1 MLIRRLPSLPDWTSS
16 FRDLYDVRRDMERIF
31 DTLGGFGAQRNPG
44 VFPATNVS
52 ESDESLLI
60 RAELPG
66 VRPDDL
72 EVTVEGNTLTLAGKR
87 DTLAGS
93 EDVSFHRREREWGT
107 FRRSLTIPVRVESD
121 KVEARFVDGI
131 LTVELPKAAA
141 ARPKQ
146 ITVQAGA

>member
-16 FRDLYDVRRDMERIF
+16 LRDLYDVRRDMERVF
-31 DTLGGFGAQRNPG
+31 DTLGGFSGLRSPG

-52 ESDESLLI
+52 ETDEAILI

-66 VRPDDL
+66 VKPNDL
-72 EVTVEGNTLTLAGKR
+72 EVTVEGDTLTLAGKR
-87 DTLAGS
+87 ETLTES
-93 EDVSFHRREREWGT
+93 ENVSFHRREREWGT
-107 FRRSLTIPVRVESD
+107 FRRSLTIPVRVEAD
-121 KVEARFVDGI
+121 KVQARFADGI

>member
-1 MLIRRLPSLPDWTSS
+1 
-16 FRDLYDVRRDMERIF
+16 MERIF
-31 DTLGGFGAQRNPG
+31 DTLGGFGALSSSG

-52 ESDESLLI
+52 ETDESLLI

-66 VRPDDL
+66 IRPDDL

-87 DTLAGS
+87 ETVEES
-93 EDVSFHRREREWGT
+93 EKVSFHRREREWGS
-107 FRRSLTIPVRVESD
+107 FRRSLTIPVRVEAD
-121 KVEARFVDGI
+121 KVQARFADGI

-146 ITVQAGA
+146 ITVQASA

>member
-16 FRDLYDVRRDMERIF
+16 FRDMYDVRRDIERIF

-131 LTVELPKAAA
+131 LTVELPKSAAA
-141 ARPKQ
+141 KPKQ